1 VTGGAGADPKTVVRE
16 APSAATFDRT
26 TLLPDARPSWG
37 TPDATVAHV
46 SMHSRLSLLVDLASL
61 LTREVDFDALLTT
74 TCERVAEALGAE
86 RATIWL
92 VDAEKNDLVSRVA
105 ILPELPALRVA
116 LGRGIAGWVARTGEC
131 VRIAD
136 ASKDERFDPSFDRTT
151 GYTTRSILAVPIRD
165 ERLAAATDR
174 SEGRGPVRGVV
185 QVLNRQG
192 GSGERGR
199 GDGTFD
205 EDDERYLLALA
216 GQIARALSLT
226 TLRPANEGGPGLTL
240 RGPFNRIVGRSSELR
255 AVYERV
261 TLAAQTD
268 ATVLLRGETGTGKG
282 LFSRA
287 IHVNSGRQAGPFVT
301 VDCTTL
307 PIQLVESELFGHERG
322 AFTGAD
328 RRVPGRV
335 ELAQGGTLFLDEIGD
350 LPLDV
355 QGKLL
360 RFLQERN
367 FERVGGR
374 QTMTADVRV
383 VCATHQDLEER
394 VAAGLFRED
403 LYYRVRVVEIE
414 IPPLRA
420 RGEDEIEQL
429 AVHFADMY
437 AKRYRRPAPSFSL
450 EALAVMR
457 GHSWPGNVREL
468 EHWVESAI
476 VLAPDGRIDTAHLPK
491 TRRVASRP
499 SVDATPVAA
508 PVTVRG
514 GGGES
519 PGAVPL
525 GLTLDEATL
534 RYVAATVDACDG
546 NKAEAA
552 RRLDVGRNTIG
563 RILKG
568 ERDSTPGVDRD
579 DA

>member
-1 VTGGAGADPKTVVRE
+1 MV
-16 APSAATFDRT
+16 
-26 TLLPDARPSWG
+26 
-37 TPDATVAHV
+37 
-46 SMHSRLSLLVDLASL
+46 SRLSLLVDLASL
-61 LTREVDFDALLTT
+61 LTREVDFSTLLAT
-74 TCERVAEALGAE
+74 TCERVAEALSAE

-92 VDAEKNDLVSRVA
+92 VDDERGDLISRVA
-105 ILPELPALRVA
+105 ILPELPALR
-116 LGRGIAGWVARTGEC
+116 LSPGQGIAGWVARTGEA

-136 ASKDERFDPSFDRTT
+136 ASKDERFDASVDRTT
-151 GYTTRSILAVPIRD
+151 GYTTRSILAVPIR
-165 ERLAAATDR
+165 E
-174 SEGRGPVRGVV
+174 SGPVRGVV
-185 QVLNRQG
+185 QVLNRRAPEG
-192 GSGERGR
+192 MGYVAFE
-199 GDGTFD
+199 
-205 EDDERYLLALA
+205 EEDERYLLALA

-240 RGPFNRIVGRSSELR
+240 RGPFNRIVGRSPELR

-287 IHVNSGRQAGPFVT
+287 IHVNSARQAGPFVT

-307 PIQLVESELFGHERG
+307 PAQLVESELFGHERG

-350 LPLDV
+350 LPHDV

-360 RFLQERN
+360 RFLQERT

-374 QTMTADVRV
+374 QTLSADVRV
-383 VCATHQDLEER
+383 VCATHQHLEER
-394 VAAGLFRED
+394 VSAGQFRED
-403 LYYRVRVVEIE
+403 LYYRIRVVEIE
-414 IPPLRA
+414 IPPLRT
-420 RGEDEIEQL
+420 RGEAEVERL

-437 AKRYRRPAPSFSL
+437 GKRYRRPAAVFAP

-457 GHSWPGNVREL
+457 AHAWPGNVREL
-468 EHWVESAI
+468 EHWVESAV
-476 VLAPDGRIDTAHLPK
+476 VLAPDGKITAAHLP
-491 TRRVASRP
+491 VARKSVSRASSSGIAAVPTPAAGFSP
-499 SVDATPVAA
+499 SPI
-508 PVTVRG
+508 
-514 GGGES
+514 
-519 PGAVPL
+519 PL
-525 GLTLDEATL
+525 GLTLDEATR
-534 RYVAATVDACDG
+534 RYVAATVDACEG

-568 ERDSTPGVDRD
+568 ERESMVGGDEEP
-579 DA
+579 

>member
-1 VTGGAGADPKTVVRE
+1 MVN
-16 APSAATFDRT
+16 
-26 TLLPDARPSWG
+26 
-37 TPDATVAHV
+37 
-46 SMHSRLSLLVDLASL
+46 RLSLLVDLASL
-61 LTREVDFDALLTT
+61 LTREVDFGTLLAT
-74 TCERVAEALGAE
+74 TCERVADALSAE

-92 VDAEKNDLVSRVA
+92 VDAERGDLVSRVA
-105 ILPELPALRVA
+105 ILPELPALRLP
-116 LGRGIAGWVARTGEC
+116 LGQGIAGWVARTGEA

-136 ASKDERFDPSFDRTT
+136 ASKDERFDSSVDRTT
-151 GYTTRSILAVPIRD
+151 GYTTRSILAVPIQ
-165 ERLAAATDR
+165 
-174 SEGRGPVRGVV
+174 EGGPVRGVV
-185 QVLNRQG
+185 QVLNRRNAEVPG
-192 GSGERGR
+192 GLL
-199 GDGTFD
+199 TFD
-205 EDDERYLLALA
+205 EDDEKYLLALA
-216 GQIARALSLT
+216 GQIARAFSLT

-240 RGPFNRIVGRSSELR
+240 RGPFNRIVGRSHQLR

-287 IHVNSGRQAGPFVT
+287 IHVNSARQAGPFVT

-360 RFLQERN
+360 RFLQERT

-374 QTMTADVRV
+374 QTLTADVRV
-383 VCATHQDLEER
+383 VCATHQDLERR
-394 VAAGLFRED
+394 VAEGLFRED
-403 LYYRVRVVEIE
+403 LYYRIRVVEIE
-414 IPPLRA
+414 IPPLRD
-420 RGEDEIEQL
+420 RGEAEVERL

-437 AKRYRRPAPSFSL
+437 AKRYKRPAVVFAP

-457 GHSWPGNVREL
+457 THTWPGNVREL
-468 EHWVESAI
+468 EHWVESAV
-476 VLAPDGRIDTAHLPK
+476 VLAPDGRIGTPHLP
-491 TRRVASRP
+491 VARKQMTRP
-499 SVDATPVAA
+499 S
-508 PVTVRG
+508 
-514 GGGES
+514 S
-519 PGAVPL
+519 PGLPSPTTLPTPGSAIPL
-525 GLTLDEATL
+525 GLTLEEATR
-534 RYVAATVDACDG
+534 RYVAATVEACDG

-563 RILKG
+563 RVLKG
-568 ERDSTPGVDRD
+568 ERESMD
-579 DA
+579 DES